1 MISNICPV
9 CEVGILS
16 QYAGHLN
23 YSSCDTCDYDIAN
36 SEQLIINKRNKQM
49 NNETTISTEDYNR
62 LVLDSKLLAIL
73 DSNGMDNWWVDS
85 IKELEGDM
93 YSCSNDNEPDLNI
106 EAPEIKWI
114 NNG

>member
-36 SEQLIINKRNKQM
+36 SEQLEINANMSINKRNKQ
-49 NNETTISTEDYNR
+49 IY
-62 LVLDSKLLAIL
+62 
-73 DSNGMDNWWVDS
+73 
-85 IKELEGDM
+85 
-93 YSCSNDNEPDLNI
+93 
-106 EAPEIKWI
+106 
-114 NNG
+114 